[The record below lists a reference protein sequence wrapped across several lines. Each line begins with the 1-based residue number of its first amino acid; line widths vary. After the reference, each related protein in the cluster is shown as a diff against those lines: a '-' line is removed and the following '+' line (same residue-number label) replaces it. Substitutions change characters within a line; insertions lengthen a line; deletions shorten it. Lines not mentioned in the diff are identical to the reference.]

1 MQVWRLASRWLCARV
16 RRPAQTSKS
25 FGFVALVPRPSL
37 ALCWRTSPPAVDAVL
52 VLKLLRSSPLR
63 GYAAREL
70 VDALRAYAQ
79 NLPDPFIPSPGQLAA
94 WFACVKAVIFIAPDL
109 AGSTLRVIS
118 RLPREHGDWLSP
130 ITAAE
135 ALPEALG
142 LVEELLK
149 LGDAVREGATS
160 RILSAAS
167 SPERARGGESSARP
181 VWSSRLGLLDGTE
194 DIVLE
199 LSKLPWVGMLAAS
212 RGGQAMWH
220 GASGNRMSTEL
231 AVSRKHV
238 ALCTQAVYELCR
250 IHSAIVIGLH
260 RAGRVRN
267 AMSSHEAA
275 VGILLPLTAQLERLR
290 EVTSASS
297 DLRNTV
303 HSVHEAAWCLDALL
317 VPALVLQLKS
327 YCLPT
332 NPLGGSIS
340 TAASRAS
347 IEDRMVLFKY
357 ASSVLLRMQGLG
369 DPVSRHHWVRL
380 VGVLLEWAEEG
391 SNRYRGAP
399 VKTGRPPTDVIKT
412 LHISTP
418 SSSAAGERIPSDS
431 TAYESRVALRTPILP
446 FDIRYLRE
454 WPPAGWNGL
463 LHHMRIPQYTQILRH
478 PLLRPIR
485 SRADVERQIAMV
497 SEQALLLA
505 QITSTKTGGVDHWH
519 WQWPTTTISSTI
531 TDDSDSSDAQSLP
544 VDGAAAAEGLGP
556 GVAASVTGRSTV
568 TGSGSD
574 HAASDS
580 ASDSELGDL
589 YWMPPAAWLRQARE
603 VRVLKMADFHVVDT
617 VLARVN
623 AVAYLTFVP
632 NDEYAAPWFYN
643 PSMPHPSP
651 HARRVQV
658 GWRDSR
664 AGATLSAFRA
674 DSAAP
679 DKSRSRSA
687 ISTLSTWLR
696 GFAMGTAAAAAYVH
710 HAAFAVPTQR
720 CDDIA
725 VQLCVSLRRKEAK
738 WSAQEAAHH
747 RANTGFGR
755 GLTSDIHKAAMHR
768 AAISSLSSSSSNHTD
783 GGGPADEDLTRTQEM
798 LQEVAWLLA
807 SAHASIPTDTA
818 DLAPLVAEHLSASQ
832 LAALRYMNRRC
843 DDVLRFSR
851 LLLDVSRLAQP
862 DDSEGWRRLSQR
874 EAGFIHDHLQAAVSK
889 AVLDVV
895 RLGERLCTVVPD
907 AAVLPISALLVEK
920 CDKLLNP

>member
-1 MQVWRLASRWLCARV
+1 MPIAR
-16 RRPAQTSKS
+16 P
-25 FGFVALVPRPSL
+25 FGFVVPVPRPSL
-37 ALCWRTSPPAVDAVL
+37 ALCWRAPPPAVDAVL
-52 VLKLLRSSPLR
+52 VLKLLRLSPLR

-79 NLPDPFIPSPGQLAA
+79 NLPDQFIPPPGHLAA

-142 LVEELLK
+142 LVDELLK
-149 LGDAVREGATS
+149 LGDAVRDGAAS
-160 RILSAAS
+160 RVLSEAPLPARDRDALSAGS
-167 SPERARGGESSARP
+167 
-181 VWSSRLGLLDGTE
+181 VWSSRQGLLDGTE
-194 DIVLE
+194 EIVLN
-199 LSKLPWVGMLAAS
+199 LSRLPWVGMLAAS
-212 RGGQAMWH
+212 RGGQTMWH
-220 GASGNRMSTEL
+220 GATGNRMSTEL
-231 AVSRKHV
+231 AVSRKYV

-250 IHSAIVIGLH
+250 IHSALVVGLH
-260 RAGRVRN
+260 RAGRIRH

-275 VGILLPLTAQLERLR
+275 VGLLLPLTAQLERLR
-290 EVTSASS
+290 EATSASS

-303 HSVHEAAWCLDALL
+303 QSVHEAAWCLDALL

-332 NPLGGSIS
+332 TPPGFSIS

-347 IEDRMVLFKY
+347 IEDRMALFKY
-357 ASSVLLRMQGLG
+357 ASSVLLRMQGMG
-369 DPVSRHHWVRL
+369 DPVSRHHWARL
-380 VGVLLEWAEEG
+380 VGVLLEWADEG
-391 SNRYRGAP
+391 SNRFRGTT
-399 VKTGRPPTDVIKT
+399 VKAGRPPTDVSQA
-412 LHISTP
+412 LHVSAP
-418 SSSAAGERIPSDS
+418 SSAAGERMASDS
-431 TAYESRVALRTPILP
+431 TAYDSRVALRTPILP
-446 FDIRYLRE
+446 FEIRYLRE
-454 WPPAGWNGL
+454 WPPAGWTGL

-478 PLLRPIR
+478 PLLRPVR
-485 SRADVERQIAMV
+485 SQADVERQVVMV

-505 QITSTKTGGVDHWH
+505 QITSTKTGGVAH
-519 WQWPTTTISSTI
+519 WQWPTITTISSTG
-531 TDDSDSSDAQSLP
+531 TNAGDSAGGASGSDLDSSGAHWQSRRVAASATGSTSSDA
-544 VDGAAAAEGLGP
+544 
-556 GVAASVTGRSTV
+556 
-568 TGSGSD
+568 
-574 HAASDS
+574 
-580 ASDSELGDL
+580 DSELGDL
-589 YWMPPAAWLRQARE
+589 YWMPPAAWLRQAQE
-603 VRVLKMADFHVVDT
+603 VRVLKMADFHVVET
-617 VLARVN
+617 VLSRVA
-623 AVAYLTFVP
+623 AVTFLTFVP
-632 NDEYAAPWFYN
+632 DDDDSAPWFYN
-643 PSMPHPSP
+643 PSVPHPSP
-651 HARRVQV
+651 RPRGGVQV
-658 GWRDSR
+658 GWRGTP
-664 AGATLSAFRA
+664 AGATPSTLRA
-674 DSAAP
+674 DSTP
-679 DKSRSRSA
+679 PKKSRSQSA

-768 AAISSLSSSSSNHTD
+768 AAISSLSSSSSRHTVS
-783 GGGPADEDLTRTQEM
+783 GGPADEDLTRTQEM
-798 LQEVAWLLA
+798 LQEAAWLLA
-807 SAHASIPTDTA
+807 SAHASLSTETA
-818 DLAPLVAEHLSASQ
+818 DLSPLVAEHLSASQ
-832 LAALRYMNRRC
+832 LAALRYMSRRC

-874 EAGFIHDHLQAAVSK
+874 EAGFIHDYLQAAVSK